1 MTKPHPL
8 NVPGPFYVEDGCCTA
23 CMAAVDESQGLLR
36 YDEPVAHCHVLKQ
49 PSSADELTHMVRA
62 ASVAD
67 LQCLRYRGTD
77 PSVLRR
83 LAEAGL
89 ASLCDRPTTSIR
101 PFVRNTVRFRRPGS
115 RRDTAVSLRD
125 ALAST
130 GYFRVR
136 LARFWWSFDLHVAW
150 ADRYSANVRLRRRKD
165 YDEAIIVPKTAL
177 GVQLQL
183 ADALASIGASDV
195 EWRSDSQDELER
207 GTPWPV

>member
-8 NVPGPFYVEDGCCTA
+8 NVPGPFYVGDGCCTG
-23 CMAAVDESQGLLR
+23 CMAAVDEAQGLLR
-36 YDEPVAHCHVLKQ
+36 YDEPASNCYVLKQ
-49 PSSADELTHMVRA
+49 PSSADELTRMVRA
-62 ASVAD
+62 ASVAE

-89 ASLCDRPTTSIR
+89 ASLCDSPAPGIR
-101 PFVRNTVRFRRPGS
+101 PVVRNTACFRRPGS
-115 RRDTAVSLRD
+115 RRDTAVALRN

-136 LARFWWSFDLHVAW
+136 LARFWWSFDLRLTW
-150 ADRYSANVRLRRRKD
+150 ADRYSAKVRLRRRKD
-165 YDEAIIVPKTAL
+165 HDEAIITPKTTL
-177 GVQLQL
+177 GVQLIL
-183 ADALASIGASDV
+183 ADALASIGATDV
-195 EWRSDSQDELER
+195 DWRGDGQGELER